1 MKPPLPLCAAGKKA
15 LCKAALADLWQRNVA
30 ELERTKQPGGADVCH
45 QLKRAGRELRA
56 NGKGSK

>member
-1 MKPPLPLCAAGKKA
+1 LCAAGKKA